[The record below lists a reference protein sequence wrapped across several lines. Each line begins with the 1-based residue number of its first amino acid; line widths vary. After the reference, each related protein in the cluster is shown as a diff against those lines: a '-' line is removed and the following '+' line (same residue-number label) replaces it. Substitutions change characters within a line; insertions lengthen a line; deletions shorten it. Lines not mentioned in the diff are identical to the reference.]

1 MFCFILILLSF
12 FFVSLS
18 FSSIFI
24 FLLCSVF
31 PLLFIFVITNLTNST
46 ILFCLQLFLVPLL
59 NLFKRWASL
68 KLHTLTFGKSFDRRQ
83 TSLCISAKKSRL
95 KNFTILPKLVI
106 CLAVLFLAKT
116 NESSPKQIGICKT
129 LGNQEFFT
137 LESVLTGEN
146 LREVEIRH
154 LLSLYALSKTKH
166 TSHRSFFQFL
176 IILSGDVSLN
186 PGPVRHPCSSCLK
199 PVAKNHRAIL
209 CDNCDL
215 WAHIKCE
222 NISTKIYAEM
232 ANSNKQLNFICS
244 SCILNQLPFPEG
256 FMINDEESQ
265 VTSTQK
271 DFSFLDDD
279 MDELKNTRGL
289 KIAHLNTNGLLSKLD
304 YLKIM
309 LNGTFF
315 DIFAVSETKLD
326 ANILD
331 DEIKIDG
338 YVSYRL
344 DRNRHGGGVLFYVNN
359 QLESHLL
366 KHLTDSKYE
375 SLWIKVC
382 LDKTKPIFLSVVY
395 RPPSKGSDLESTDQL
410 CAYLKECDS
419 KLPQIK
425 EVFICGDFNCNMM
438 SRYALSSKIKD
449 LCSSLSLKQL
459 IEEPTRVTPHSSTLL
474 DLIMTNSVNIS
485 KAGVI
490 DPGVSDHSLVYVI
503 RKFKRP
509 KGEPKIIR
517 VRSFKNFVDDDFL
530 RDLRNSDWS
539 YFLNFTDLDQSCD
552 IFNSI
557 VKTVADKHAPFVT
570 HKIKGKIEAWVTND
584 LLQAIKE
591 RNYFKKKANQTK
603 SIIDWNNFT
612 QKRNQVNNMK
622 NTLKQDYFNTL
633 LTDNAKRPK
642 QLWKTLKTLV
652 PNGKNTTTSVKRL
665 ITEDGIDVTCPKGI
679 ADHFNNFFVNV
690 GVTLASKFS
699 TDTSKVNPPVS
710 EKLFNFSKTN
720 TKCVQDH
727 IKYLKNGK
735 ATGLDGIGSRILK
748 AGAPVLSIYLSKIFN
763 CSLATGYVP
772 KCWKIKRVSPVHK
785 GDVKTDPSNF
795 RPISILPIPMKI
807 FEKIV
812 HDQVSTFIKENTFLN
827 DRQSGFR
834 KLFSTTT
841 AVLDVSENIL
851 EQLDKN
857 NFVGAVLIDLKKAF
871 DTVDHKILLKKLW
884 CYGFQNQFF
893 DWFESYL
900 TDRQQ
905 LTLVNNIMSDLLHE
919 DVYGVPQGSVLGPLL
934 FLLYIDDIK
943 SVIQNAYCHLYADDT
958 IILKGASD
966 PDSLIA
972 SLERELSNVD
982 HWLSI
987 NKMTINTKKTEVIFF
1002 GNKAHLKKLDNKTV
1016 RYLDTPLKRKDKVKY
1031 LGVLFDEKMQ
1041 WKYQIKNITQ
1051 KASLKLGKIKA
1062 IASFLTPHTKKLLVN
1077 ALVMPYFHYC
1087 SPAWSNA
1094 APFRL
1099 SKINKKVV
1107 DASVF
1112 LGREDNYSIYNML
1125 DKDISLLTFKAL
1137 NNIAPNYLCSKIQMA
1152 KNCHSHNTRRAAKNH
1167 LQIPSSNTKF
1177 GMRTFAYRASK
1188 LWNDLPNELLDIKS
1202 LLKFKTSVKDF
1213 FN

>member
-1 MFCFILILLSF
+1 MFCFILILLRF

-116 NESSPKQIGICKT
+116 NESSPKQGICKT

-395 RPPSKGSDLESTDQL
+395 RPPSKGSDLESTDKL

-665 ITEDGIDVTCPKGI
+665 VTEDGIDVTCPKGI

-884 CYGFQNQFF
+884 CYGFQNQSF

-982 HWLSI
+982 QWLSI

-1062 IASFLTPHTKKLLVN
+1062 ITSFLTPHTKKLLVN

>member
-1 MFCFILILLSF
+1 MFCFILILLRF

-31 PLLFIFVITNLTNST
+31 PLLFIFVITNLTNPT

-129 LGNQEFFT
+129 LVNQEFFT
-137 LESVLTGEN
+137 LESVMTGEN
-146 LREVEIRH
+146 LRGVEIRH

-186 PGPVRHPCSSCLK
+186 PGPVRHPCSLCLK

-425 EVFICGDFNCNMM
+425 EVFICGDLNCNMM

-539 YFLNFTDLDQSCD
+539 YFLNLTDLDQSCD

-622 NTLKQDYFNTL
+622 NTLKQNYFNTL

-652 PNGKNTTTSVKRL
+652 PNGKNTTSVKRL
-665 ITEDGIDVTCPKGI
+665 VTEDGIDVTCPKGI

-727 IKYLKNGK
+727 IKDLKNGK

-772 KCWKIKRVSPVHK
+772 KCWKMKRVSPVHK

-884 CYGFQNQFF
+884 CYGFQNQSF

-1051 KASLKLGKIKA
+1051 KASLKLGTIKA

>member
-1 MFCFILILLSF
+1 MFCFILILLRF

-18 FSSIFI
+18 VSFIFI

-31 PLLFIFVITNLTNST
+31 PLLFIFVITNLTNPT

-129 LGNQEFFT
+129 LVNQEFFT

-539 YFLNFTDLDQSCD
+539 YFLNLTDLDQSCD

-665 ITEDGIDVTCPKGI
+665 VTEDGIDVTCPKGI

-772 KCWKIKRVSPVHK
+772 KCWKMKRVSPVHK

-884 CYGFQNQFF
+884 CYGFQNQSF

-1002 GNKAHLKKLDNKTV
+1002 GNKAHLRKLDNKTV

>member
-1 MFCFILILLSF
+1 MFCFILILLRF

-24 FLLCSVF
+24 FLLFSVF
-31 PLLFIFVITNLTNST
+31 PLLFIFVITNLTNPT

-106 CLAVLFLAKT
+106 CLAVLFLTKT

-129 LGNQEFFT
+129 LVNQEFFT

-166 TSHRSFFQFL
+166 TSHRYFFQFL

-419 KLPQIK
+419 KLPRIK

-665 ITEDGIDVTCPKGI
+665 VTEDGIDVTCPKGI

-727 IKYLKNGK
+727 IKDLKNGK

-772 KCWKIKRVSPVHK
+772 KCWKMKRVSPVHK

-871 DTVDHKILLKKLW
+871 DTVDHKILLKKMW
-884 CYGFQNQFF
+884 CYGFQNQSF

>member
-1 MFCFILILLSF
+1 MFCFILILLRF

-31 PLLFIFVITNLTNST
+31 PLLFIFVITNLTNPT

-129 LGNQEFFT
+129 LVNQEFFT

-665 ITEDGIDVTCPKGI
+665 VTEDGIDVTCPKGI

-727 IKYLKNGK
+727 IKDLKNGK

-772 KCWKIKRVSPVHK
+772 KCWKMKRVSPVHK

-884 CYGFQNQFF
+884 CYGFQNQSF

>member
-1 MFCFILILLSF
+1 MAERKRSADRVQWENFNKKMKEKKMLRKQQPNQKKIDIGTNIVNNQELIVQSLEGEPSGKAKKYERTGPQEFVPFEFEEVSIDNIKEACMRRFASRLLPGMICDVLATDRGPSCLKMDHLPNVKLIHVRFMKSSEASGFHGPSMMSFSVASYRKSVQGHKSAPSSSSVLPEALKNQASIFPKSLPVSKMLQLGRVVTNVQKRSEMVYQSYFILETMEWGNPTAFSYYVEDEPFARGAFRAAFKAKTSPNISSSYVIKKYLLTFTDLLS
-12 FFVSLS
+12 
-18 FSSIFI
+18 
-24 FLLCSVF
+24 
-31 PLLFIFVITNLTNST
+31 
-46 ILFCLQLFLVPLL
+46 
-59 NLFKRWASL
+59 
-68 KLHTLTFGKSFDRRQ
+68 
-83 TSLCISAKKSRL
+83 
-95 KNFTILPKLVI
+95 
-106 CLAVLFLAKT
+106 
-116 NESSPKQIGICKT
+116 
-129 LGNQEFFT
+129 
-137 LESVLTGEN
+137 
-146 LREVEIRH
+146 IRH

-222 NISTKIYAEM
+222 TISTKIYAEM

-256 FMINDEESQ
+256 FMIIDEESQ

-279 MDELKNTRGL
+279 MDELKTTRGL

-665 ITEDGIDVTCPKGI
+665 VTEDGIDVTCPKGI

-727 IKYLKNGK
+727 IKDLKNGK

-812 HDQVSTFIKENTFLN
+812 HDQVSTFIKENSFLN

-884 CYGFQNQFF
+884 CYGFQNQSF

-972 SLERELSNVD
+972 YSAQ
-982 HWLSI
+982 
-987 NKMTINTKKTEVIFF
+987 NK
-1002 GNKAHLKKLDNKTV
+1002 
-1016 RYLDTPLKRKDKVKY
+1016 
-1031 LGVLFDEKMQ
+1031 
-1041 WKYQIKNITQ
+1041 
-1051 KASLKLGKIKA
+1051 
-1062 IASFLTPHTKKLLVN
+1062 
-1077 ALVMPYFHYC
+1077 
-1087 SPAWSNA
+1087 
-1094 APFRL
+1094 
-1099 SKINKKVV
+1099 
-1107 DASVF
+1107 
-1112 LGREDNYSIYNML
+1112 
-1125 DKDISLLTFKAL
+1125 
-1137 NNIAPNYLCSKIQMA
+1137 
-1152 KNCHSHNTRRAAKNH
+1152 
-1167 LQIPSSNTKF
+1167 
-1177 GMRTFAYRASK
+1177 
-1188 LWNDLPNELLDIKS
+1188 
-1202 LLKFKTSVKDF
+1202 
-1213 FN
+1213 

>member
-1 MFCFILILLSF
+1 M
-12 FFVSLS
+12 
-18 FSSIFI
+18 
-24 FLLCSVF
+24 
-31 PLLFIFVITNLTNST
+31 
-46 ILFCLQLFLVPLL
+46 CLQLFLVPLL

-129 LGNQEFFT
+129 LVNQEFFT

-382 LDKTKPIFLSVVY
+382 LDETKPIFLSVVY

-539 YFLNFTDLDQSCD
+539 YFLNLTDLDQSCD

-665 ITEDGIDVTCPKGI
+665 VTEDGIDVTCPKGI

-884 CYGFQNQFF
+884 CYGFQNQSF

-1002 GNKAHLKKLDNKTV
+1002 GNKAHLRKLDNKTV

>member
-1 MFCFILILLSF
+1 MFCFILILLRF

-289 KIAHLNTNGLLSKLD
+289 KIAHLNTNGLLPKLD

-665 ITEDGIDVTCPKGI
+665 VTEDGIDVTCPKGI

-884 CYGFQNQFF
+884 CYGFQNQSF

>member
-1 MFCFILILLSF
+1 MFCFILILLRF
-12 FFVSLS
+12 FFVSLF

-31 PLLFIFVITNLTNST
+31 PLLFIFVIANLTNPT

-68 KLHTLTFGKSFDRRQ
+68 KLLTLTFGKSFDRRQ

-129 LGNQEFFT
+129 LVNQEFFT

-146 LREVEIRH
+146 LREVEVRH

-256 FMINDEESQ
+256 FMINDEENQ

-490 DPGVSDHSLVYVI
+490 DPGVSDHSLIYVI

-665 ITEDGIDVTCPKGI
+665 VTEDGIDVTCPKGI

-727 IKYLKNGK
+727 IKDLKNGK

-884 CYGFQNQFF
+884 CYGFQNQSF

-1051 KASLKLGKIKA
+1051 KASLKLGKIKT

>member
-1 MFCFILILLSF
+1 M
-12 FFVSLS
+12 
-18 FSSIFI
+18 
-24 FLLCSVF
+24 
-31 PLLFIFVITNLTNST
+31 
-46 ILFCLQLFLVPLL
+46 
-59 NLFKRWASL
+59 

-359 QLESHLL
+359 QLESHLF

-665 ITEDGIDVTCPKGI
+665 VTEDGIDVTCPKGI

-884 CYGFQNQFF
+884 CYGFQNQSF

>member
-1 MFCFILILLSF
+1 MFCFILILLRF

-31 PLLFIFVITNLTNST
+31 PLLFIFVITNLTNPT

-68 KLHTLTFGKSFDRRQ
+68 KLLTLTFGKSFDRRQ

-129 LGNQEFFT
+129 LVNQEFFT

-256 FMINDEESQ
+256 FMINDEENQ

-382 LDKTKPIFLSVVY
+382 LDKAKPIFLSVVY
-395 RPPSKGSDLESTDQL
+395 RPPSKCSDLESTDQL
-410 CAYLKECDS
+410 CGYLKECDS

-490 DPGVSDHSLVYVI
+490 DPGVSDHSLIYVI

-557 VKTVADKHAPFVT
+557 VTTVADKHAPFVT

-665 ITEDGIDVTCPKGI
+665 VTEDGIDVTCPKGI

-727 IKYLKNGK
+727 IKDLKNGK

-772 KCWKIKRVSPVHK
+772 KCWKMKRVSPVHK

-812 HDQVSTFIKENTFLN
+812 YDQVSTFIKENTFLN

-884 CYGFQNQFF
+884 CYGFQNQSF

-905 LTLVNNIMSDLLHE
+905 LALVNNIMSDLLHE

-987 NKMTINTKKTEVIFF
+987 NKMTINNKKTEVIFF

>member
-1 MFCFILILLSF
+1 MAVHLKTLLFSS
-12 FFVSLS
+12 VAWEKGAYYHDIDISVNSAVIYTAGDTVTSIRSLS
-18 FSSIFI
+18 DNKEHGKAGVCASF
-24 FLLCSVF
+24 
-31 PLLFIFVITNLTNST
+31 NSMIEALGVNVGT
-46 ILFCLQLFLVPLL
+46 IQSNILFCLQLFLVPLL

-129 LGNQEFFT
+129 LVNQEFFT

-539 YFLNFTDLDQSCD
+539 YFLNLTDLDQSCD

-665 ITEDGIDVTCPKGI
+665 VTEDGIDVTCPKGI

-727 IKYLKNGK
+727 IKDLKNGK

-772 KCWKIKRVSPVHK
+772 KCWKMKRVSPVHK

-884 CYGFQNQFF
+884 CYGFQNQSF

-972 SLERELSNVD
+972 SLER
-982 HWLSI
+982 
-987 NKMTINTKKTEVIFF
+987 
-1002 GNKAHLKKLDNKTV
+1002 
-1016 RYLDTPLKRKDKVKY
+1016 
-1031 LGVLFDEKMQ
+1031 GVE
-1041 WKYQIKNITQ
+1041 
-1051 KASLKLGKIKA
+1051 
-1062 IASFLTPHTKKLLVN
+1062 
-1077 ALVMPYFHYC
+1077 
-1087 SPAWSNA
+1087 
-1094 APFRL
+1094 
-1099 SKINKKVV
+1099 
-1107 DASVF
+1107 
-1112 LGREDNYSIYNML
+1112 
-1125 DKDISLLTFKAL
+1125 
-1137 NNIAPNYLCSKIQMA
+1137 
-1152 KNCHSHNTRRAAKNH
+1152 
-1167 LQIPSSNTKF
+1167 
-1177 GMRTFAYRASK
+1177 
-1188 LWNDLPNELLDIKS
+1188 
-1202 LLKFKTSVKDF
+1202 
-1213 FN
+1213 

>member
-1 MFCFILILLSF
+1 MFCFILILLRF

-410 CAYLKECDS
+410 CAYLKECYS

-622 NTLKQDYFNTL
+622 NTLTQDYFNTL

-665 ITEDGIDVTCPKGI
+665 VTEDGIDVTCPKGI

-884 CYGFQNQFF
+884 CYGFQNQSF

>member
-1 MFCFILILLSF
+1 MFCFILILLRF
-12 FFVSLS
+12 FFVSLF

-31 PLLFIFVITNLTNST
+31 PLLFIFVIANLTNPT
-46 ILFCLQLFLVPLL
+46 ISFCLQLFLVPLL

-68 KLHTLTFGKSFDRRQ
+68 KLLTLTFGKSFDRRQ

-129 LGNQEFFT
+129 LVNQEFFT

-146 LREVEIRH
+146 LREVEVRH

-186 PGPVRHPCSSCLK
+186 PGPVRHPCSSCCLK

-256 FMINDEESQ
+256 FMINDEENQ

-490 DPGVSDHSLVYVI
+490 DPGVSDHSLIYVI

-665 ITEDGIDVTCPKGI
+665 VTEDGIDVTCPKGI
-679 ADHFNNFFVNV
+679 ADHFNNFLVNV

-727 IKYLKNGK
+727 IKDLKNGK

-772 KCWKIKRVSPVHK
+772 KYWKMKRVSPVHK

-795 RPISILPIPMKI
+795 RPISILPISMKI

-884 CYGFQNQFF
+884 CYGFQNQSF

-905 LTLVNNIMSDLLHE
+905 LTLVDNIMSDLH
-919 DVYGVPQGSVLGPLL
+919 VPM
-934 FLLYIDDIK
+934 
-943 SVIQNAYCHLYADDT
+943 
-958 IILKGASD
+958 
-966 PDSLIA
+966 
-972 SLERELSNVD
+972 E
-982 HWLSI
+982 
-987 NKMTINTKKTEVIFF
+987 
-1002 GNKAHLKKLDNKTV
+1002 
-1016 RYLDTPLKRKDKVKY
+1016 
-1031 LGVLFDEKMQ
+1031 
-1041 WKYQIKNITQ
+1041 
-1051 KASLKLGKIKA
+1051 
-1062 IASFLTPHTKKLLVN
+1062 
-1077 ALVMPYFHYC
+1077 
-1087 SPAWSNA
+1087 
-1094 APFRL
+1094 
-1099 SKINKKVV
+1099 
-1107 DASVF
+1107 
-1112 LGREDNYSIYNML
+1112 YS
-1125 DKDISLLTFKAL
+1125 
-1137 NNIAPNYLCSKIQMA
+1137 
-1152 KNCHSHNTRRAAKNH
+1152 
-1167 LQIPSSNTKF
+1167 
-1177 GMRTFAYRASK
+1177 
-1188 LWNDLPNELLDIKS
+1188 
-1202 LLKFKTSVKDF
+1202 
-1213 FN
+1213 

>member
-1 MFCFILILLSF
+1 MFCFILILLRF

-31 PLLFIFVITNLTNST
+31 PLLFIFVITNLTNPT

-129 LGNQEFFT
+129 LVNQEFFT
-137 LESVLTGEN
+137 LESVPTGEN

-199 PVAKNHRAIL
+199 SVAKNHRAIL

-539 YFLNFTDLDQSCD
+539 YFLNLTDLDQSCD

-591 RNYFKKKANQTK
+591 RNYFKKKANQSK

-665 ITEDGIDVTCPKGI
+665 VTEDGIDVTCPKGI

-727 IKYLKNGK
+727 IKDLKNGK

-772 KCWKIKRVSPVHK
+772 KCWKMKRVSPVHK

-884 CYGFQNQFF
+884 CYGFQNQSF

-905 LTLVNNIMSDLLHE
+905 LTLVNNIMSDMLHE

-972 SLERELSNVD
+972 SLESELSNVD

>member
-1 MFCFILILLSF
+1 MFCFILILLRF

-31 PLLFIFVITNLTNST
+31 PLLFIFVITNLTNPT

-665 ITEDGIDVTCPKGI
+665 VTEDGIDVTCPKGI

-884 CYGFQNQFF
+884 CYGFQNQSF

-1062 IASFLTPHTKKLLVN
+1062 IASFLTPHMKKLLVN

-1152 KNCHSHNTRRAAKNH
+1152 KNCHSHNTKRAAKNH